1 MIRRVHGLPACAV
14 LSFFISSPL
23 ILPAQPEPVSQKEAR
38 IWVRHLLPLPQEITI
53 TGKITL
59 PPAEISI
66 RLRKNATEIEKQA
79 AGLIRSLLRRKP
91 VSRPKGKSFEIRIGV
106 TDAGE
111 SPDGLKGAKIRRL
124 KTLPNSE
131 QAYVIFP
138 EGDNRLVLSGLN
150 GKGVLYAAA
159 TLCQLLKPYL
169 TPQRA
174 VIPLVDIVD
183 WPDLEERG
191 LWNFPDPPNW
201 IPWLAAMKLNYG
213 KMADTRIQPVKR
225 GEPNRAADQRGPD
238 DRGRAHRL
246 QLPALHH
253 PL

>member
-1 MIRRVHGLPACAV
+1 ME
-14 LSFFISSPL
+14 S
-23 ILPAQPEPVSQKEAR
+23 R

-53 TGKITL
+53 TGKIAL

-79 AGLIRSLLRRKP
+79 AGQIRSLFEEKARIAP
-91 VSRPKGKSFEIRIGV
+91 EGKSFEIRIGV

-111 SPDGLKGAKIRRL
+111 SPAGPIEARIRRL

-174 VIPLVDIVD
+174 VIPLADIVD

-225 GEPNRAADQRGPD
+225 GEPNRAVINGD
-238 DRGRAHRL
+238 L
-246 QLPALHH
+246 M
-253 PL
+253 

>member
-1 MIRRVHGLPACAV
+1 MREKARTA
-14 LSFFISSPL
+14 
-23 ILPAQPEPVSQKEAR
+23 PE
-38 IWVRHLLPLPQEITI
+38 
-53 TGKITL
+53 
-59 PPAEISI
+59 
-66 RLRKNATEIEKQA
+66 
-79 AGLIRSLLRRKP
+79 
-91 VSRPKGKSFEIRIGV
+91 GKSFEIWIGV

-111 SPDGLKGAKIRRL
+111 SPDGRKDALIRRL
-124 KTLPNSE
+124 KILPNSE

-138 EGDNRLVLSGLN
+138 EGENRLVLSGLN

-174 VIPLVDIVD
+174 VIPLAEVVD

-201 IPWLAAMKLNYG
+201 IPWLASMKLNYG

-225 GEPNRAADQRGPD
+225 GEPNRAAINGDLMRVPGS
-238 DRGRAHRL
+238 
-246 QLPALHH
+246 
-253 PL
+253 